1 MIATVPALFFLSFL
15 SCAYYMFSGK
25 LKFSRASNYLFLSSV
40 IIQFLLF
47 ITGKVEIPPR
57 NIEVTLFM
65 TAAILSVFIYFFI
78 RPNIKNLYSFFISP
92 VAFIITL
99 PLLLVSEQ
107 TNDFTLGNRILIS
120 HIILNLLAHTILF
133 VSLILS
139 SMFLYQHRNF
149 KKKRINKISRLPSL
163 SLIEKVN
170 FSMIIASFPFMTA
183 GFALGFIL
191 SKNQIGEYWF
201 GTVSSISMI
210 TWLVYFLLIQLKLI
224 YNLSGLKISYASI
237 FGFFVIILG
246 YLFMYFLELPSH
258 SFLY

>member
-1 MIATVPALFFLSFL
+1 
-15 SCAYYMFSGK
+15 
-25 LKFSRASNYLFLSSV
+25 
-40 IIQFLLF
+40 
-47 ITGKVEIPPR
+47 
-57 NIEVTLFM
+57 
-65 TAAILSVFIYFFI
+65 
-78 RPNIKNLYSFFISP
+78 
-92 VAFIITL
+92 
-99 PLLLVSEQ
+99 
-107 TNDFTLGNRILIS
+107 
-120 HIILNLLAHTILF
+120 
-133 VSLILS
+133 
-139 SMFLYQHRNF
+139 
-149 KKKRINKISRLPSL
+149 
-163 SLIEKVN
+163 
-170 FSMIIASFPFMTA
+170 MTA